1 MPAHGPRTDDMKLA
15 LCDVTLREGDQ
26 APLVNFTVSEKVR
39 IATALCE
46 AGVDLLQFGDY
57 ARDGETVRRLRAEG
71 LPARVEMVCLAF
83 GADWH
88 DGVRRAVACGAD
100 IIQTIVRSSDVMLS
114 QMSVS
119 RQQVLEQACAH
130 IEFARQVGA
139 KGVTFAPSFCFAAD
153 PDLLELLCTSA
164 VAAGASRVNLVDT
177 MGTARPGDF
186 TRLVGRIRDIVDVP
200 IGVGAHNDFGLA
212 VSYVIEGALAGATWA
227 DVSLNGLG
235 ERAGHASLEQVAAAM
250 VLLQGYEIKLDL
262 ARLTELCSLAAQIL
276 GTDVPATAPIVGSHA
291 FAQRLE
297 SHVRV
302 AAERPELFEPFPPDV
317 VGNARQLVIG
327 KGSGPVAVQSKMTA
341 LGYSPAPPEA
351 LEEIVAWIAGQIAAG
366 KRFLTDDEFGEYLE
380 VNFGLRHGQP

>member
-1 MPAHGPRTDDMKLA
+1 MRADRPRRDDVKFA

-26 APLVNFTVSEKVR
+26 APLVNLAVSEKIC
-39 IATALCE
+39 IAMSLSE
-46 AGVDLLQFGDY
+46 AGIDLLQFGDY

-71 LPARVEMVCLAF
+71 VPTRVEMVCLAF
-83 GADWH
+83 GADWR
-88 DGVRRAVACGAD
+88 DDVRRAVACGAD

-114 QMSVS
+114 QMSIS

-130 IEFARQVGA
+130 VEFALQVGA

-153 PDLLELLCTSA
+153 PDLLRLLCASA
-164 VAAGASRVNLVDT
+164 VAAGATRVNLVDT
-177 MGTARPGDF
+177 LGTARPGDF
-186 TRLVGRIRDIVDVP
+186 TRLVSEIRGVVDVP

-212 VSYVIEGALAGATWA
+212 VSNVIEGARAGARWA

-250 VLLQGYEIKLDL
+250 VLLEGYEIKLDL
-262 ARLTELCSLAAQIL
+262 ARLSELCSLTAQIL
-276 GTDVPATAPIVGSHA
+276 GADVPATAPIVGSHA

-302 AAERPELFEPFPPDV
+302 AAEHPELFEPFPPDV
-317 VGNARQLVIG
+317 VGNARRLVIG
-327 KGSGPVAVQSKMTA
+327 KGSGPVSVQSKMAA
-341 LGYSPAPPEA
+341 LGYSPAAPEA
-351 LEEIVAWIAGQIAAG
+351 LEQIVAWIAGQIAAG

-380 VNFGLRHGQP
+380 IDFGIRHS